1 MALPLEERSARLRE
15 VVAEQVGLILRR
27 NVDVDR
33 PLHEFGLDSLGHTEL
48 RTRIEA
54 ETGVSISPGDI
65 ITVGGLAQ
73 HLGDALAR
81 QEVLNGG

>member
-1 MALPLEERSARLRE
+1 
-15 VVAEQVGLILRR
+15 
-27 NVDVDR
+27 
-33 PLHEFGLDSLGHTEL
+33 LGHTEL

-73 HLGDALAR
+73 HLGDALAS
-81 QEVLNGG
+81 QEV